1 MYLVTCIAFAREH
14 GLTNVANDA
23 EKELLAY
30 QEACQA
36 MLNYEESMDG
46 ADGFGEN
53 DDKYFEAIQKIRT
66 AVSHLTPRVAD
77 GATGFCECGY
87 MAKYPICTKCG
98 RAYPPR
104 R

>member
-1 MYLVTCIAFAREH
+1 MFKLYDTNLSYRFLVTIWRITLRFDWWYDVHMRHNKYIPLEVRW
-14 GLTNVANDA
+14 LTQRA
-23 EKELLAY
+23 
-30 QEACQA
+30 
-36 MLNYEESMDG
+36 
-46 ADGFGEN
+46 
-53 DDKYFEAIQKIRT
+53 
-66 AVSHLTPRVAD
+66 AD